1 MKVAVLGDTHF
12 GVRNDNQAFHDY
24 YEKFYRDVFF
34 PYLKENNITRII
46 QLGDLFDRRKYV
58 NFYTLKRSKEYF
70 FDKIVEHGMFMYMFV
85 GNHDTYFK
93 NTNEVNSPELLLRD
107 EYQNFMEIY
116 SEPANVVLQDGTE
129 VAMLPWVCS
138 GNYEES
144 MKFISNTPA
153 QILFG
158 HLELAG
164 FEMHRGAIN
173 DHGMD
178 AKPFD
183 KFDLV
188 MSGHYHHKSSRGNIH
203 YLGTPYEMTW
213 SDYND
218 PRGFHIFDTET
229 RELEFVVNPYKMF
242 QKWFYNDQAWEDQSF
257 IDTLNFA
264 EAKDAFVKVVVKS
277 KTNPYWFD
285 MYVDRLE
292 KAGALD
298 IQVVEDNLNL
308 QLEDDEDIVDEAE
321 DTLTILKNYANM
333 INSTVDNNELNK
345 FLSELYTEALA
356 VE

>member
-12 GVRNDNQAFHDY
+12 GARNDNQAFHDY
-24 YEKFYRDVFF
+24 FEKFYRDVFF
-34 PYLKENNITRII
+34 PYLKENNINRII

-70 FDKIVEHGMFMYMFV
+70 FDELVTNDMFMYMFV

-107 EYQNFMEIY
+107 EYQRYMEIY
-116 SEPANVVLQDGTE
+116 SEPANVELQDGTAI
-129 VAMLPWVCS
+129 AMLPWVCS
-138 GNYEES
+138 GNYEQS
-144 MKFISNTPA
+144 MKFINNTKA

-173 DHGMD
+173 DHGMET
-178 AKPFD
+178 KPFD
-183 KFDLV
+183 KFDMV
-188 MSGHYHHKSSRGNIH
+188 MSGHFHHKSSRGNIH

-213 SDYND
+213 SDYDD
-218 PRGFHIFDTET
+218 PKGFHIFDTET
-229 RELEFVVNPYKMF
+229 RELEFIRNPYSMF
-242 QKWFYNDQAWEDQSF
+242 QKWFYNDTAANPLEGG
-257 IDTLNFA
+257 IDFTKA
-264 EAKDAFVKVVVKS
+264 SGAIVKVVVKN

-285 MYVDRLE
+285 MYISALE

-298 IQVVEDNLNL
+298 IQVVEDHLNL
-308 QLEDDEDIVDEAE
+308 QLEDDDDIIDEAE
-321 DTLTILKNYANM
+321 DTLTILKNYANS
-333 INSTVDNNELNK
+333 ITTNVETADLNK
-345 FLSELYTEALA
+345 FLTDLYAEALT